1 MNEKEIVEQIK
12 RKLDEIEEKENVT
25 ILFAVESGSRAW
37 GFASEDS
44 DFDVRFIYKHNDIN
58 EYLRLKG
65 IRDVIE
71 WELNDVYDISGW
83 DLDKT
88 LKLLHSSNPVIFEW
102 INSPIVYK
110 ETGFLKQFRE
120 FCKPYFMTIKGA
132 HHYLHMAQKN
142 YDAFLSGDRV
152 KLKKYFYVLRP
163 IFATRY
169 VLKYRSNPP
178 MLFEKLLEEEKD
190 EEFKKEVYRLIE
202 AKRNS
207 SELGEADKIDI
218 LNDYIRSELAA
229 LSEEVNSLEKEQTS
243 WDGLNKLFIDTI
255 YNR

>member
-44 DFDVRFIYKHNDIN
+44 DFDVRFVYKHNDIN
-58 EYLRLKG
+58 EYLRLEG

-110 ETGFLKQFRE
+110 ETEFLKQFRE
-120 FCKPYFMTIKGA
+120 FCRPYFMTIKGA

-142 YDAFLSGDRV
+142 YDTFLSGDRV

-163 IFATRY
+163 RFATKY
-169 VLKYRSNPP
+169 VL
-178 MLFEKLLEEEKD
+178 
-190 EEFKKEVYRLIE
+190 
-202 AKRNS
+202 
-207 SELGEADKIDI
+207 
-218 LNDYIRSELAA
+218 
-229 LSEEVNSLEKEQTS
+229 
-243 WDGLNKLFIDTI
+243 
-255 YNR
+255 

>member
-1 MNEKEIVEQIK
+1 M
-12 RKLDEIEEKENVT
+12 
-25 ILFAVESGSRAW
+25 
-37 GFASEDS
+37 
-44 DFDVRFIYKHNDIN
+44 
-58 EYLRLKG
+58 
-65 IRDVIE
+65 IE

-102 INSPIVYK
+102 VNSPIVYK
-110 ETGFLKQFRE
+110 ETEFLKQFCE
-120 FCKPYFMTIKGA
+120 FCKSYFMTIKGA

-178 MLFEKLLEEEKD
+178 MLFEELLEEESD
-190 EEFKKEVYRLIE
+190 EEFKKEVYKLIE